1 MFDSD
6 DTVSDGKAVKSSR
19 RRGSNSSR
27 TGKGSSSC
35 DGEGLAGRKK
45 AQCLCI
51 YAPRRGILEVGIQRC
66 HNDVMDDLKKMLI
79 NFYGTWIGL
88 HWKGCVA
95 NMKTSPI
102 AHVFNVACF

>member
-6 DTVSDGKAVKSSR
+6 DNVSDGKAVNSSR

-27 TGKGSSSC
+27 TGKGSSSR
-35 DGEGLAGRKK
+35 DGEDLAGRKK

-66 HNDVMDDLKKMLI
+66 HSDVIDDLRKVVLTFM
-79 NFYGTWIGL
+79 GHGL
-88 HWKGCVA
+88 ERLCGLL
-95 NMKTSPI
+95 
-102 AHVFNVACF
+102 